1 MNRSITPAPSTP
13 EPASRLAASPPEPK
27 PTETKP
33 TVRTIME
40 QVDGLRESLKSL
52 GRQCGDLVDALR
64 QIEKDKRATDREVEQ
79 VRDKLR
85 AIQSVSL

>member
-1 MNRSITPAPSTP
+1 
-13 EPASRLAASPPEPK
+13 
-27 PTETKP
+27 
-33 TVRTIME
+33 ME
-40 QVDGLRESLKSL
+40 LVDGIKESMKSI
-52 GRQCGDLVDALR
+52 GRQCGEVVDALR